1 MLNTFPKSEKL
12 VSRTLIDRLFAGG
25 GKAMS
30 AFPLRL
36 VYMHIDEQEACTS
49 KAATDSVPTTSKA
62 ASPCIPQQVLI
73 SVPKRCFKRAVK
85 RNHVKRQ
92 IREAYRLHRDLF
104 TVPAGQRLLIAFI
117 WLDTN
122 LHSSEE
128 IEKKVITL
136 LKRIK

>member
-25 GKAMS
+25 GKAIS

-36 VYMHIDEQEACTS
+36 VYMYIDEQEAA
-49 KAATDSVPTTSKA
+49 AATIDDRA
-62 ASPCIPQQVLI
+62 HLQQQLLI

-92 IREAYRLHRDLF
+92 IREAYRRHRDLF
-104 TVPAGQRLLIAFI
+104 TVPPGHRLLMAFI
-117 WLDTN
+117 WLDPN
-122 LHSSEE
+122 IHPSEE
-128 IEKKVITL
+128 IEKKVTSL